1 MQHRGGVTYYSSRS
15 LYDDLALVI
24 KRFPGRA
31 ATSRC
36 FVLVHGI
43 GVSSRYFHPLA
54 TELAKSGEVF
64 LIDLAGYG
72 AVPDP
77 KRDVPIQLH
86 ADVLGNL
93 LQRAGVENPV
103 LVGHSMGTQVVSQ
116 LASDAPQASDRLVL
130 IAPTVSSPDR
140 RFSTQAKALLRDIT
154 RESTRSNLIIVTDYL
169 VRCGIPYFFAQL
181 THLLADRIEGRLP
194 SIEVRTLV
202 LRGDSDPIVPRS
214 WAETVAELLP
224 SGVHAEVT
232 GPHVVMHSDPV
243 CIASLVVKHSA

>member
-1 MQHRGGVTYYSSRS
+1 MTTNDLRVGERMQHRGGVTYYSSRS
-15 LYDDLALVI
+15 LYDDLAVAI
-24 KRFPGRA
+24 ERFPGRA

-54 TELAKSGEVF
+54 TERAKSGEVF
-64 LIDLAGYG
+64 
-72 AVPDP
+72 
-77 KRDVPIQLH
+77 
-86 ADVLGNL
+86 
-93 LQRAGVENPV
+93 
-103 LVGHSMGTQVVSQ
+103 
-116 LASDAPQASDRLVL
+116 
-130 IAPTVSSPDR
+130 
-140 RFSTQAKALLRDIT
+140 
-154 RESTRSNLIIVTDYL
+154 LIIVTDYL

-194 SIEVRTLV
+194 SIEARTLV

-224 SGVHAEVT
+224 NGVYAEVT

-243 CIASLVVKHSA
+243 CIACLVVKHSA